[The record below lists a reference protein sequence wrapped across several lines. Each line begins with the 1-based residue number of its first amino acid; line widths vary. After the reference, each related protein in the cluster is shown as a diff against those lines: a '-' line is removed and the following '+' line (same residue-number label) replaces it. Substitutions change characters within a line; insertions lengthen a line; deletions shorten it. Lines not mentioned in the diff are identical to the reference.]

1 MSGKQGIFDSKFRL
15 ILVAAKRARQV
26 QGGAKPLVLT
36 QARKPTRVAQDEL
49 RAGVLPYEIIASV
62 APDASVESSEES
74 VGE

>member
-1 MSGKQGIFDSKFRL
+1 MSGKQGHIDSKFRQ

-26 QGGAKPLVLT
+26 QAGAKPLVLT

-49 RAGVLPYEIIASV
+49 RAGVLPYELITPVSTDPGV
-62 APDASVESSEES
+62 DSTDSP

>member
-1 MSGKQGIFDSKFRL
+1 MSGKQGHIDSKFRQ

-36 QARKPTRVAQDEL
+36 QARKPTRIAQDEL
-49 RAGVLPYEIIASV
+49 RAGVLPYELVTPVSTDSGV
-62 APDASVESSEES
+62 EAPDSL